1 MEHTWKICVNF
12 SGCFLFYDNSTDF
25 VHKYIYKKNTTILP
39 NKWNQI
45 QIKNE
50 QKRTIINQNEQKR
63 KKNESERTKAKEI
76 CVNW

>member
-1 MEHTWKICVNF
+1 MVVF
-12 SGCFLFYDNSTDF
+12 CFMITQRISYTNI
-25 VHKYIYKKNTTILP
+25 YIKRTQQYYQISEIKFKLKTNKNE
-39 NKWNQI
+39 Q
-45 QIKNE
+45 E

>member
-1 MEHTWKICVNF
+1 MINQRISYTNI
-12 SGCFLFYDNSTDF
+12 
-25 VHKYIYKKNTTILP
+25 YIKNTTILA

-50 QKRTIINQNEQKR
+50 QKRTRTNQKEQKR
-63 KKNESERTKAKEI
+63 KKNKSERTKKKEI